1 MASHKVEEYRRRARE
16 AEALAETVDDQA
28 AKETLLEAAERW
40 QKLANQA
47 QRNGW

>member
-1 MASHKVEEYRRRARE
+1 MSPTVHEYRRRARE
-16 AEALAETVDDQA
+16 AEAMADAASDQA
-28 AKETLLEAAERW
+28 AKEMLLEVAERW